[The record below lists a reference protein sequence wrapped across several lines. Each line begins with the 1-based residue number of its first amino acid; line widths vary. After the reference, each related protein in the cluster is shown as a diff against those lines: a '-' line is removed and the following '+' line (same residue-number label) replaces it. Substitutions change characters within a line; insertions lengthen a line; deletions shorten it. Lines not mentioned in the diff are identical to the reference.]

1 MIIILSSNKKLIELI
16 TEYKNKH
23 GLHDALVENMLW
35 EIKQYSFLYSGEIT
49 KLNVENTIRG
59 IKDDFAL
66 KNPIV
71 QEIKVSKTCIEL
83 AEYFKFE
90 IK

>member
-1 MIIILSSNKKLIELI
+1 
-16 TEYKNKH
+16 
-23 GLHDALVENMLW
+23 MLW
-35 EIKQYSFLYSGEIT
+35 EFKQYSLLYSGEIT
-49 KLNVENTIRG
+49 KLNVENIIRG

-83 AEYFKFE
+83 EEYFKFE
-90 IK
+90 IR